1 MLTPS
6 KVEALVDL
14 IEQAIFEFDK
24 LAIGAED
31 GPKYELYDLAPEF
44 RAMSR
49 TLGAL
54 HHQIVGKIAFVESR
68 GLTFMRRAQQTRH
81 IIPSFNLMNAIDE
94 ACRKGVSR

>member
-14 IEQAIFEFDK
+14 IEQPIFEFDK
-24 LAIGAED
+24 LATSAED
-31 GPKYELYDLAPEF
+31 GLDDKLYDFAPEF

-49 TLGAL
+49 SLGAW
-54 HHQIVGKIAFVESR
+54 HHQIVGKVAFVESR
-68 GLTFMRRAQQTRH
+68 GLAFMRRAQQIRC
-81 IIPSFNLMNAIDE
+81 IVPFFDLMQAIDG